1 MPRSGKAKSKKKAPR
16 TTVKRRKAAADQ
28 AVMLLPGQID
38 WAEEIE
44 LLFTDLARELCDSPE
59 KCKMLVLRLTL
70 RDGSE
75 YLISGHGK
83 RVAQHADGTLEIV
96 CMHFIGQDSRKRH
109 IALSVRPEDVFKI
122 ELVDVPEKEERPPFG
137 FATKIHGDGRH
148 QGGPRQLSNAREGVA
163 DHADQAS

>member
-1 MPRSGKAKSKKKAPR
+1 MPRSGKAKSKKKRAPR
-16 TTVKRRKAAADQ
+16 RTVKRRKAAADQ

-44 LLFTDLARELCDSPE
+44 LLFTDLAREMCDTPE

-83 RVAQHADGTLEIV
+83 RVAQHADGSQEII

-122 ELVDVPEKEERPPFG
+122 ELVDVPEKEDRPPFG
-137 FATKIHGDGRH
+137 FATQIRGR
-148 QGGPRQLSNAREGVA
+148 
-163 DHADQAS
+163 ASLASTTHPESRLEKES

>member
-1 MPRSGKAKSKKKAPR
+1 MPVAGKKKKPK
-16 TTVKRRKAAADQ
+16 KRRPSAAPKRPNGRRDA
-28 AVMLLPGQID
+28 ASMLYPGQID

-44 LLFTDLARELCDSPE
+44 LLFTDLARELCDTPE

-75 YLISGHGK
+75 YLVSGHGK

-122 ELVDVPEKEERPPFG
+122 ELVDVPEKEDRPPFG
-137 FATKIHGDGRH
+137 FATQIRGR
-148 QGGPRQLSNAREGVA
+148 
-163 DHADQAS
+163 ASLASTTHPESRLEKES

>member
-1 MPRSGKAKSKKKAPR
+1 MPRSGKAKSKKKRAPR
-16 TTVKRRKAAADQ
+16 RTVKRRKAAADQ

-44 LLFTDLARELCDSPE
+44 LLFTDLAREMCDTPE

-122 ELVDVPEKEERPPFG
+122 ELVDVPEKEDRPPFG
-137 FATKIHGDGRH
+137 FATQIRGR
-148 QGGPRQLSNAREGVA
+148 
-163 DHADQAS
+163 ASLASTTHPESRLEKES

>member
-1 MPRSGKAKSKKKAPR
+1 MPRSGKQTSSKKAPR
-16 TTVKRRKAAADQ
+16 RKTSRNQAAVKQDL
-28 AVMLLPGQID
+28 MLLPGQVD

-44 LLFTDLARELCDSPE
+44 LLFTDLAQEMCDTPE

-83 RVAQHADGTLEIV
+83 RVVQHGKGLHEII

-109 IALSVRPEDVFKI
+109 IALSVRPEDIFKI
-122 ELVDVPEKEERPPFG
+122 ELVDVPEKEDRPPFG
-137 FATKIHGDGRH
+137 FATQIRGSAALETTTQPGSSH
-148 QGGPRQLSNAREGVA
+148 
-163 DHADQAS
+163 

>member
-1 MPRSGKAKSKKKAPR
+1 MPRSGRKTSKKKAQKKVSRPK
-16 TTVKRRKAAADQ
+16 TVAEQMMA
-28 AVMLLPGQID
+28 LLPGQID
-38 WAEEIE
+38 WTEEIE
-44 LLFTDLARELCDSPE
+44 HLFTDLARELCDTPE

-83 RVAQHADGTLEIV
+83 RVAQHADGVQEIV
-96 CMHFIGQDSRKRH
+96 CMHFLGQDSRKRH

-137 FATKIHGDGRH
+137 FATQIRGSAALEKTT
-148 QGGPRQLSNAREGVA
+148 
-163 DHADQAS
+163 QAGSSH

>member
-1 MPRSGKAKSKKKAPR
+1 MPRSGKARSKKKAPR
-16 TTVKRRKAAADQ
+16 TTVKRRKGAAEPAFMQ
-28 AVMLLPGQID
+28 PSGQID

-44 LLFTDLARELCDSPE
+44 LLFTDLAREMCDTPE

-83 RVAQHADGTLEIV
+83 RVAQHADGSQEII

-122 ELVDVPEKEERPPFG
+122 ELVDVPEKEDRPPFG
-137 FATKIHGDGRH
+137 FATQIRGSAALETTTQPGSSH
-148 QGGPRQLSNAREGVA
+148 
-163 DHADQAS
+163 